1 MSQVTVPIGF
11 YTPSNL
17 IPDNDDED
25 DATATLTVCISVYIS
40 VSRVTQNVVDRYEQK
55 FSLSTVRGVGT
66 EPPQFTHEIS
76 IKTNFIC
83 LLPLSGVGLQL
94 SNLT

>member
-40 VSRVTQNVVDRYEQK
+40 VSRITQNVVDRYEQK
-55 FSLSTVRGVGT
+55 FSLSTVRGV
-66 EPPQFTHEIS
+66 EPSQFTHEIS
-76 IKTNFIC
+76 MKTNFIR
-83 LLPLSGVGLQL
+83 L
-94 SNLT
+94 